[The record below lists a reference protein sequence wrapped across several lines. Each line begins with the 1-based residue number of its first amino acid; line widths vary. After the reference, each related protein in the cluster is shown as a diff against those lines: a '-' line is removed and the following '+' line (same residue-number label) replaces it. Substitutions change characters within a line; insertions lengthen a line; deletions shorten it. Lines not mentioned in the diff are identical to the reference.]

1 LRAGHITQGGSTI
14 SQQLIKNLTGSRAE
28 TFSRKIR
35 EAQLASLL
43 EREYSK
49 KEILE
54 LYLNDVYLGNGAY
67 GLEAAAETYFK
78 EHASELSLRQGA
90 LLAGMIANPS
100 AYDPIQHPR
109 AARHRRDVVLL
120 KMLQQG
126 FLIRYQYD
134 AAIREA
140 LPTRSSISPPHE
152 DTRYPYFTSWI
163 KQQVVD
169 ELGGG
174 QEGARLAF
182 EGGLR
187 VKTTIDSKLQDAAQH
202 AVDQWLP
209 WKGGPRAALVAID
222 NRTGAVRAMVGG
234 DDYNAS
240 PFNVATQGQR
250 QPGSSIKPFI
260 YARAIADGIS
270 PMSVW
275 PSHRLVIPV
284 PHSAEKFTVS
294 NFEDA
299 YAGSSTLI
307 NALTHS
313 DNSVF
318 AQVGLKVGTR
328 RVARLMHRMGIRTPV
343 SHNYAMT
350 LGGLKQGVT
359 PLDMAHAYSTLAD
372 HGRLTYGTLSPGAGN
387 RPHQVA
393 PGPVGIESITRL
405 GADKP
410 VELPGGEPA
419 VNRRRTRKVLDPG
432 VADTVATGMRS
443 VVAAGTG
450 TRAQITGYEVA
461 GKTGTTENYGDAW
474 FVGFA
479 GNYTVAIWV
488 GFPNKLKSMATDF
501 NGGPVE
507 GGTFP
512 AAIFRSFLS
521 GVLPPPK
528 HPAPSTTVPAIPG
541 TTTPV
546 PQATPAAP
554 IAPAVPT
561 AAPPPAATAT
571 PAPTAT
577 PVPTAA
583 PTTPTTPPAGTDGT
597 TGAGGATG
605 AGGTT
610 PTG

>member
-1 LRAGHITQGGSTI
+1 
-14 SQQLIKNLTGSRAE
+14 
-28 TFSRKIR
+28 
-35 EAQLASLL
+35 
-43 EREYSK
+43 
-49 KEILE
+49 
-54 LYLNDVYLGNGAY
+54 
-67 GLEAAAETYFK
+67 
-78 EHASELSLRQGA
+78 
-90 LLAGMIANPS
+90 
-100 AYDPIQHPR
+100 
-109 AARHRRDVVLL
+109 
-120 KMLQQG
+120 
-126 FLIRYQYD
+126 
-134 AAIREA
+134 
-140 LPTRSSISPPHE
+140 
-152 DTRYPYFTSWI
+152 
-163 KQQVVD
+163 
-169 ELGGG
+169 
-174 QEGARLAF
+174 
-182 EGGLR
+182 
-187 VKTTIDSKLQDAAQH
+187 
-202 AVDQWLP
+202 
-209 WKGGPRAALVAID
+209 
-222 NRTGAVRAMVGG
+222 
-234 DDYNAS
+234 
-240 PFNVATQGQR
+240 
-250 QPGSSIKPFI
+250 
-260 YARAIADGIS
+260 
-270 PMSVW
+270 
-275 PSHRLVIPV
+275 
-284 PHSAEKFTVS
+284 
-294 NFEDA
+294 
-299 YAGSSTLI
+299 
-307 NALTHS
+307 
-313 DNSVF
+313 
-318 AQVGLKVGTR
+318 
-328 RVARLMHRMGIRTPV
+328 
-343 SHNYAMT
+343 MT

-405 GADKP
+405 GGDKP
-410 VELPGGEPA
+410 VELPDGEPA